1 MVNKAWSTQ
10 QMRCASQQM
19 KKSSKKGE
27 TKKKRK
33 ANTDYVQHDLSKA
46 EQFSLCDAM
55 RYVVLALP
63 VQGPRPLV
71 LMSLDELSYIRAF
84 EVGYPPT
91 SAKYDLAVRLRTPK
105 NGPVVRNR
113 IRLPHPVKTDLRICV
128 ICPPD
133 SPHAAAAKKAG
144 AAVVGEDTV
153 FDAVKAGRI
162 EFDRCVCHS
171 DSLQKLSKA
180 GIARM
185 LGPKGLMPSAKFGTV
200 VRDVA
205 ASVKELVG
213 ASEYREREAV
223 LRLSIGQ
230 LGFSPEELQ
239 KNIKS
244 FMAQIKR
251 ELGALSD
258 RVTKEVHE
266 VVLSSTR
273 SPGFSLNG
281 NFRSLDSVTTT
292 ELSTL

>member
-1 MVNKAWSTQ
+1 MRHPVTVTKAWSIQ
-10 QMRCASQQM
+10 QMRRASQQM
-19 KKSSKKGE
+19 KRGSKKGE
-27 TKKKRK
+27 TKKKKK
-33 ANTDYVQHDLSKA
+33 ANTEYIQHDLGKA
-46 EQFSLCDAM
+46 DQFSLCDAM
-55 RYVVLALP
+55 R
-63 VQGPRPLV
+63 
-71 LMSLDELSYIRAF
+71 YIRAF

-133 SPHAAAAKKAG
+133 SQHAAAAKKAG

-162 EFDRCVCHS
+162 EFDRCICHP
-171 DSLQKLSKA
+171 DSLQKLNKA
-180 GIARM
+180 GIARI

-239 KNIKS
+239 RNIKS

-281 NFRSLDSVTTT
+281 TFRSLDSVATT

>member
-1 MVNKAWSTQ
+1 MLT
-10 QMRCASQQM
+10 
-19 KKSSKKGE
+19 SS
-27 TKKKRK
+27 
-33 ANTDYVQHDLSKA
+33 
-46 EQFSLCDAM
+46 
-55 RYVVLALP
+55 
-63 VQGPRPLV
+63 
-71 LMSLDELSYIRAF
+71 DELSYIRAF

-133 SPHAAAAKKAG
+133 SQHAAAAKKAG

-162 EFDRCVCHS
+162 EFDRCICHP
-171 DSLQKLSKA
+171 DSLQKLNKA
-180 GIARM
+180 GIARI

-239 KNIKS
+239 RNIKS

-266 VVLSSTR
+266 VVRHLPRRTPLQTDRASQRLEADLLSWSV
-273 SPGFSLNG
+273 GLELNAFSGLQSQRHFQESRFSG
-281 NFRSLDSVTTT
+281 YDGALYLVTMQMYQ
-292 ELSTL
+292 